1 MLFNK
6 KEKISYEVCSLSF
19 CVETSKNNKL
29 KCAGEKF
36 GELFWRVPINDFFS
50 LY

>member
-36 GELFWRVPINDFFS
+36 GEYLLMTFLVCIS
-50 LY
+50 